1 MWVRLASRDA
11 SESLMGMFKA
21 TIRIKVA
28 ALLKSNTV
36 TMSTVSIFSLNMVYH
51 RFQCFRAVNCPVCQ
65 AGTLSLGP
73 GKAVF
78 QAIYKLIERASTNSA
93 DFARYLSAKC
103 KLSLLGLSNAQQH
116 LQEGDGANNLTN
128 LPQKIPLPTPTNTTH
143 QRRTNTMSQ
152 HSIANHIETLT
163 V

>member
-1 MWVRLASRDA
+1 
-11 SESLMGMFKA
+11 MGTFEA

-36 TMSTVSIFSLNMVYH
+36 TLSTVSIFSLNMVYH
-51 RFQCFRAVNCPVCQ
+51 RFQCFRAVNCPVCP
-65 AGTLSLGP
+65 AGTLSPGP

-78 QAIYKLIERASTNSA
+78 QATYNMKWIKLASRAPLASIEN
-93 DFARYLSAKC
+93 LSAKV
-103 KLSLLGLSNAQQH
+103 LLNPSYNNVNSLFLAYPMHSNICRRATGLIISQTCHKRSRYRLPPTQHTNAAQ
-116 LQEGDGANNLTN
+116 
-128 LPQKIPLPTPTNTTH
+128 TPC
-143 QRRTNTMSQ
+143 